1 MLLPTIVVSLAVL
14 GVAMGLIA
22 IRVFL
27 IKDGAFR
34 GGCATNNP
42 MLTDK
47 VGECQVCGRKP
58 GEECQGEG
66 SAA

>member
-27 IKDGAFR
+27 VKDGSFK
-34 GGCATNNP
+34 GGCASNNP
-42 MLTDK
+42 MLTEQ

-58 GEECQGEG
+58 GEECQGEE
-66 SAA
+66 SVA